1 MFQSPNTKPKSS
13 YSEVIS
19 LGLQLVMGYVGINNS
34 SYLLFEMVKKYF
46 SINTIFFLFV
56 SH

>member
-1 MFQSPNTKPKSS
+1 MFQSPYTKPKSS